1 MIWNYIWSFILACTA
16 SWGNFKACLPVWKYM
31 PAYYRDYIEFKK
43 NGPYYQEKQFL
54 YGETR

>member
-16 SWGNFKACLPVWKYM
+16 SWGNFKACLPVWEYM

-54 YGETR
+54 HGETR